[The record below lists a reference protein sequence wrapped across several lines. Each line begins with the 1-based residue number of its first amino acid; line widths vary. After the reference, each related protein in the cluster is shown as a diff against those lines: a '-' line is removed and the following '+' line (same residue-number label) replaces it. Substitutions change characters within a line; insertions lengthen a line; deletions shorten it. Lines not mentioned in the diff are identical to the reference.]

1 MVMSTI
7 AGMVCVR
14 TTQILL
20 RVSLLFSLWPINQL
34 ISSIAVDAV
43 PSLDSKIQ
51 LHSFRDNKRPEFRG
65 ETLDSPVGVALL
77 EWNSRLGVPT
87 NVWIAASTAVVH
99 CTSCDL
105 TRSFPAHRLHLDS
118 GVCNDPGQALTV
130 AGADEDDDH

>member
-20 RVSLLFSLWPINQL
+20 QVSLLFSLWLINQL

-51 LHSFRDNKRPEFRG
+51 LRSFHDNKRPEFRG

-87 NVWIAASTAVVH
+87 DVWIAASTAVVH

-105 TRSFPAHRLHLDS
+105 TRVFPRTQTPS
-118 GVCNDPGQALTV
+118 R
-130 AGADEDDDH
+130 